1 MNKNSKFGALIPIIL
16 ATIFISILYFVT
28 RLQNLTSI
36 PVFGDEAIYIR
47 WSQIIKSVDTL
58 RFVPLS
64 DGKQPLFMWLTAI
77 FFKFINDPLVAS
89 RLLSVTSGYFTLITI
104 SLTLLL
110 LLNFNSTQKN
120 PLKYVSE
127 SLTKYYKYALITSI
141 IYIFTPYSFFFDR
154 LALPDSLLSTLVS
167 ISLFFL
173 ILITKYPRLDLSII
187 LGSFLGLAWLTKS
200 PALYFVTI
208 SASWLLLNSL
218 KNKKYIVFSFI
229 SSLLAFS
236 IYNILRLGP
245 QFHQIALRNQDYV
258 WGLSEIIKHPFSPL
272 KSHFIAVLNI
282 WSNYLNWAI
291 IILPIVSLIFYIL
304 KYKKQFFLLNPIFLL
319 IVWFVSPL
327 LVTITFVKTFTARY
341 VLFSLPS
348 LLIIFSYIF
357 YYFLQQSRLK
367 PLLIGIIILLH
378 IPSLFFIQQISIKP
392 ASVTLPPTET
402 GYLQDWTSGWG
413 LKLVSEYLINRSQQV
428 NVIVGTE
435 GYFGTLPDGLQIYT
449 NQVPRLT
456 VFGVGLDF
464 TTIPEKLLDAH
475 QYGDEVYLLINQSR
489 NKLLP
494 DEIKKLKE
502 IQKHPKPA
510 GDNLILYQLI

>member
-1 MNKNSKFGALIPIIL
+1 MTKNKFSRLIPIFL
-16 ATIFISILYFVT
+16 SAIFITLLYFAS
-28 RLQNLTSI
+28 RIQNLVTI

-47 WSQIIKSVDTL
+47 WSQIIKSVDSL

-64 DGKQPLFMWLTAI
+64 DGKQPLFMWITVV
-77 FFKFINDPLVAS
+77 FFKFINDPLIAS
-89 RLLSVTSGYFTLITI
+89 RLLSVISGYFTLVAI
-104 SLTLLL
+104 SLTLAILI
-110 LLNFNSTQKN
+110 NFKSASKN
-120 PLKYVSE
+120 PLEFITQSISKN
-127 SLTKYYKYALITSI
+127 YKYSIFIAL
-141 IYIFTPYSFFFDR
+141 IYIFSPYSFFFDR

-173 ILITKYPRLDLSII
+173 ILITKFPRLDLSII
-187 LGSFLGLAWLTKS
+187 LGTFLGLAWLTKS
-200 PALYFVTI
+200 PALYFVVI
-208 SASWLLLNSL
+208 SSVWLLINSF
-218 KNKKYIVFSFI
+218 KNKFNLFYSALSATI
-229 SSLLAFS
+229 AFV

-258 WGLSEIIKHPFSPL
+258 WGLSDILNHPFDPL
-272 KSHFIAVLNI
+272 KSHFLAVLKI
-282 WSNYLNWAI
+282 WSAYLSWAI
-291 IILPIVSLIFYIL
+291 IILPLIALIIYL
-304 KYKKQFFLLNPIFLL
+304 VKSKKQFILSNPLFLL
-319 IVWFVSPL
+319 IIWFISPL

-341 VLFSLPS
+341 ILFSLPS
-348 LLIIFSYIF
+348 LLIIFSYVF
-357 YYFLQQSRLK
+357 YYFIKRSTKK
-367 PLLIGIIILLH
+367 PLLIGLIILLQ
-378 IPSLFFIQQISIKP
+378 IPSLIFIHQISTKP
-392 ASVTLPPTET
+392 ESVTLPPTEV

-413 LKLVSEYLINRSQQV
+413 IKPVSEYLIKRSSFV

-449 NQVPRLT
+449 NQVLQLT

-464 TTIPEKLLDAH
+464 TTIPEKLIDAH

-494 DEIKKLKE
+494 QELAKLKV